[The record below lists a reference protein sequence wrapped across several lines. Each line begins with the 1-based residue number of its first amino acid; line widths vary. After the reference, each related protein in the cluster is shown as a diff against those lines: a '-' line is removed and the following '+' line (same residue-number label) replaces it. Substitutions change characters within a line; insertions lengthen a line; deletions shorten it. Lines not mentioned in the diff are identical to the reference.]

1 MKLFW
6 GVEHH
11 TMNRLFGFG
20 GNLYR
25 DPDPGYFNSFL
36 PLWERIIRRI
46 LQHQIGLQSPS
57 ASSFFIPL

>member
-1 MKLFW
+1 
-6 GVEHH
+6 
-11 TMNRLFGFG
+11 MNRLFGFG